1 MELNGGPFTKR
12 SRARDEVVRG
22 YTNPVT
28 SIHRKIRYIEIK
40 LGRRYPPRQV
50 EKRIKMPPRC
60 RTTIKAHAGRPR
72 IPDSLSAR
80 QLMEFWD
87 YISRRG
93 VGLYSILISY
103 APNQLFSRSYI
114 ADNTVKFLDND
125 WVDSDIL
132 KEYVRCT
139 LAAHAKIA
147 PGADPLNEFMSS
159 YGLSRHFDVTSDFSA
174 FGRVDPLPLLPPPPP
189 ESPSASPAVE
199 QLSEPGPSAPKSC
212 RSRKEVDQ
220 TNILHLTRSRVPAAR
235 KRSVDEDVSSWLQKR
250 GRRKQGRFRN
260 SVSQSDH
267 EFIGSIAPECPLENS
282 VNFTQ
287 SGGKNIA

>member
-1 MELNGGPFTKR
+1 MTGWIATSSR
-12 SRARDEVVRG
+12 SMYAAHLPHTPKVSARRVG
-22 YTNPVT
+22 TL
-28 SIHRKIRYIEIK
+28 S
-40 LGRRYPPRQV
+40 V
-50 EKRIKMPPRC
+50 E
-60 RTTIKAHAGRPR
+60 GF
-72 IPDSLSAR
+72 DSL
-80 QLMEFWD
+80 
-87 YISRRG
+87 
-93 VGLYSILISY
+93 ILS
-103 APNQLFSRSYI
+103 NS
-114 ADNTVKFLDND
+114 V
-125 WVDSDIL
+125 
-132 KEYVRCT
+132 
-139 LAAHAKIA
+139 A

-174 FGRVDPLPLLPPPPP
+174 FGHVDPLPLLPPPPP
-189 ESPSASPAVE
+189 ESLPASPAVE

-267 EFIGSIAPECPLENS
+267 EFTGSIAPECPLENS

>member
-1 MELNGGPFTKR
+1 MNEGASTR
-12 SRARDEVVRG
+12 SSLDEVVEE
-22 YTNPVT
+22 YNPEHV
-28 SIHRKIRYIEIK
+28 SQIIEIK

-50 EKRIKMPPRC
+50 EKRIKMPPPMPNHDQAAR
-60 RTTIKAHAGRPR
+60 RPTKNT
-72 IPDSLSAR
+72 
-80 QLMEFWD
+80 
-87 YISRRG
+87 
-93 VGLYSILISY
+93 LI
-103 APNQLFSRSYI
+103 ACPLLFSRSYI

-267 EFIGSIAPECPLENS
+267 EFTGSIAPECPLENS